1 MTREEFNTW
10 YDDLKIRLP
19 SLWSWSEG
27 LPETKASLNAWYE
40 LIFHDL
46 DAEDCSE
53 VTRLIFCGDI
63 DKPYGNE
70 LPATYR
76 REARKLRFE
85 RRQTTEKTEPNDT
98 RGAWDCVKTGSMGRA
113 YLKAREIIT
122 EEKES
127 GASREQAVATMKGRR
142 RNEWLQAGGFA
153 DARLL

>member
-1 MTREEFNTW
+1 MTREEFNTM
-10 YDDLKIRLP
+10 YDVLKIRLP

-27 LPETKASLNAWYE
+27 LPDTKASLNAWYE
-40 LIFHDL
+40 LIFFDL

-85 RRQTTEKTEPNDT
+85 RRQAEEKTEPNDT
-98 RGAWDCVKTGSMGRA
+98 RGAWDCVKTGSSGRA
-113 YLKAREIIT
+113 LRKASEIIK
-122 EEKES
+122 EEMEG
-127 GASREQAVATMKGRR
+127 GASKECAIVTMEGRR
-142 RNEWLQAGGFA
+142 RNEWLRAGGFS
-153 DARLL
+153 DRV